1 MVLPCSKA
9 VDPSTVK
16 KSKVPIALNGSLF
29 RVLAGNYAVNGNTV
43 PFTPLSPL
51 PGNTLIYIGVY
62 FNGVTDLAGNGT
74 NGFSSTFTT
83 AAVADTTAPAVV
95 MVTPGNGATG
105 IGLKATGGLTCSKAV
120 NANTITTNNFAVV
133 VN

>member
-16 KSKVPIALNGSLF
+16 KSKVPIALNGSWF
-29 RVLAGNYAVNGNTV
+29 PVLAGNYAVNGNTV
-43 PFTPLSPL
+43 TFTPLSPL

-95 MVTPGNGATG
+95 MVTPGDGAAG
-105 IGLKATGGLTCSKAV
+105 GGLNATVVLTFSKSV
-120 NANTITTNNFAVV
+120 NANTIPADNFG
-133 VN
+133 

>member
-16 KSKVPIALNGSLF
+16 KSKVPIALNGSWF
-29 RVLAGNYAVNGNTV
+29 PVLAGNYAVNGNTV
-43 PFTPLSPL
+43 TFTPLSPL

-62 FNGVTDLAGNGT
+62 FNGVTDLAGDGT

-95 MVTPGNGATG
+95 MGTPGNGGTG
-105 IGLKATGGLTCSKAV
+105 IGVNRTVVVTISKSLEA
-120 NANTITTNNFAVV
+120 NAITT
-133 VN
+133 